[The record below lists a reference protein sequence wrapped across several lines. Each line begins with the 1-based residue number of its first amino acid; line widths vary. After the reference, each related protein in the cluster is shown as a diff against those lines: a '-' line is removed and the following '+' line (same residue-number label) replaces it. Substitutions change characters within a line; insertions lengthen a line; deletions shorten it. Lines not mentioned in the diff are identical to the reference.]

1 LDAVPQ
7 FFAPQALAF
16 ERGVQP
22 HTLETPPPLQV
33 CGEVQP
39 PQLCVPPQPFD
50 TVPHLPAQAAAIVT
64 GTHWQVLEAPPH
76 ASLAAHAVQR
86 AVSLQPLFASVGTQ
100 LLPHFLA
107 SAPQVPM
114 THAPPS
120 QMSVFAPG
128 AGQVEASQ
136 VESPQP

>member
-1 LDAVPQ
+1 
-7 FFAPQALAF
+7 
-16 ERGVQP
+16 
-22 HTLETPPPLQV
+22 LQV

-64 GTHWQVLEAPPH
+64 GTV
-76 ASLAAHAVQR
+76 
-86 AVSLQPLFASVGTQ
+86 
-100 LLPHFLA
+100 